1 MEKLNNFKDQLIT
14 IAPGTTGVVAFERGE
29 AGYANLR
36 SSASYL
42 GRLFDVTFS
51 FRRRDESSAFVTCTA
66 GNVGPIRPLRPKD
79 HIVREIQFH
88 MKRGKKITPEYIRH
102 MLTKYDR
109 LVKEKAI
116 HKA

>member
-1 MEKLNNFKDQLIT
+1 M
-14 IAPGTTGVVAFERGE
+14 
-29 AGYANLR
+29 R

-51 FRRRDESSAFVTCTA
+51 FRRRDENSAFVTCSA
-66 GNVGPIRPLRPKD
+66 GNVGLIRPLRPKD

-88 MKRGKKITPEYIRH
+88 IKRGKKLTPEYIRH

-109 LVKEKAI
+109 LVKEKAK